1 MIIKTA
7 RLFIDGVNITDRPT
21 VTRTR
26 TGAWLVKGW
35 GPTRR
40 YSTRRQASRAAMVRR
55 RHRRG
60 GNPATGKEAPMKHPR
75 GTLTWAQG

>member
-26 TGAWLVKGW
+26 TGAWLAAC
-35 GPTRR
+35 
-40 YSTRRQASRAAMVRR
+40 ASGDV
-55 RHRRG
+55 
-60 GNPATGKEAPMKHPR
+60 
-75 GTLTWAQG
+75 

>member
-60 GNPATGKEAPMKHPR
+60 GNPATGRKPP
-75 GTLTWAQG
+75 